1 MTFTK
6 AIGISWGKV
15 AVPHPSLISANRS
28 FGEITTWRLGRAR
41 RVSVFGR
48 VVARFEN

>member
-28 FGEITTWRLGRAR
+28 FGEITTFCVPPREQFPLVIRI
-41 RVSVFGR
+41 
-48 VVARFEN
+48 E